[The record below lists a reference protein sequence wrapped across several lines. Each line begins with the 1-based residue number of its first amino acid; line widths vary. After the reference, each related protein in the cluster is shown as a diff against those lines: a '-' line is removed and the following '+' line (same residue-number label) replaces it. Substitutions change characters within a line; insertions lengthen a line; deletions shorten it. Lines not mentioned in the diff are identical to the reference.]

1 MLIRPFRALRPLLEF
16 MPQVVCVPYDV
27 ISTNEARQLGH
38 GKPHS
43 FLHVIRPEIGLPAS
57 IDIHDDLVYERGA
70 TELERLESDGVMVRE
85 QVPSIYVYRL
95 DVMGQAQTGVFT
107 CVSVKEYDSNKILK
121 HEMTR
126 PDKEDDRT
134 RHILT
139 QRAHAEP
146 VMLAHQPDMQ
156 IAGLIHRTTEVA
168 PLYDIT
174 TDDGVRH
181 TIWRSDEVDSWIE
194 AFARL
199 EQLYVAD
206 GHHRC
211 KAASR
216 AYEVMKEV
224 GDKDAAEAAY
234 FPAVLFSTDQM
245 QIMAYNRVV
254 HHASHEN
261 VEMLF
266 NDYSVIESGVKVP
279 DSKGKVCVYTH
290 GEWKTIRLN
299 APKDRSDAVKSLDV
313 TLLQE
318 QVLERYFGIGDP
330 RTDNNIS
337 FIGGIRGTDELEM
350 LVDAGQANI
359 AFSMYPTSID
369 ELIEVSD
376 QHRLMP
382 PKSTWFEPKLRSGF
396 LVHTF

>member
-1 MLIRPFRALRPLLEF
+1 

-27 ISTNEARQLGH
+27 ISTREARQLAQ

-43 FLHVIRPEIGLPAS
+43 FLHVIRPEIGLPS
-57 IDIHDDLVYERGA
+57 SVDIHDDSVYDRGA
-70 TELERLESDGVMVRE
+70 AELERLERDGVLVRE
-85 QVPSIYVYRL
+85 PVPAVYVYRL
-95 DVMGQAQTGVFT
+95 DMFGQTQTGVFT
-107 CVSVKEYDSNKILK
+107 CVSVKEYDGNRILK

-156 IAGLIHRTTEVA
+156 VAGLIHRTTESQ

-174 TDDGVRH
+174 TEDGVRH
-181 TIWRSDEVDSWIE
+181 TIWKAEEIDPWLD
-194 AFARL
+194 AFERM
-199 EQLYVAD
+199 EHFYVAD

-216 AYEVMKEV
+216 AYEVMKEA
-224 GDKDAAEAAY
+224 GDRDSVEVAY

-254 HHASHEN
+254 HHAEHEA
-261 VEMLF
+261 VDLFF
-266 NDYSVIESGVKVP
+266 NDYSVLETGVKVP
-279 DSKGKVCVYTH
+279 DSKGKVCVYTN

-299 APKDRSDAVKSLDV
+299 TPKDRSDAVKSLDV
-313 TLLQE
+313 SLLQE

-337 FIGGIRGTDELEM
+337 FIGGIRGAEELEK
-350 LVDAGQANI
+350 LVDGGQANI